1 MEKIE
6 VSIIIPV
13 YNSFEILDELNQRIL
28 KSLKNVNL
36 SENFELIMINDFSKD
51 KSWDKIKYLSSKYN
65 YIKGINL
72 SDNFGQH
79 NAIMAGLNNC
89 KGEYV
94 ITIDDDLQHPPEF
107 FPEIIK
113 KLENYDVCYTNYR
126 NRKHNFWKK
135 IVSKINNIVSSFL
148 LNKPLNIYLSSF
160 RGLKREVVLDII
172 KFNKPNVYID
182 GIIIR
187 ATKNI
192 GIISVNHDERKSGK
206 SNYNLRKLFI
216 LWSNMIIDLRFYPIR
231 ISSIFGFI
239 LKFFVILLRKKEN
252 KPQYEILEQVP

>member
-1 MEKIE
+1 M
-6 VSIIIPV
+6 
-13 YNSFEILDELNQRIL
+13 
-28 KSLKNVNL
+28 
-36 SENFELIMINDFSKD
+36 
-51 KSWDKIKYLSSKYN
+51 
-65 YIKGINL
+65 
-72 SDNFGQH
+72 
-79 NAIMAGLNNC
+79 
-89 KGEYV
+89 
-94 ITIDDDLQHPPEF
+94 
-107 FPEIIK
+107 
-113 KLENYDVCYTNYR
+113 
-126 NRKHNFWKK
+126 
-135 IVSKINNIVSSFL
+135 
-148 LNKPLNIYLSSF
+148 SSF

-239 LKFFVILLRKKEN
+239 LKFFIILLRKKEN